1 MVRVCAAALASM
13 ALAASVLA
21 QPAALEVDF
30 SEPTQAA
37 VDVRLDTRI
46 RIHFSR
52 DVVPASLK
60 DRVRVTYSQAD
71 SRERGEAEPPRV
83 RFATHYDGRARVLE
97 ICPSQRLERFRQVQ
111 VELLEGIVGADGSAL
126 KPWTLNFTTG
136 GS

>member
-1 MVRVCAAALASM
+1 MVRVCAAALASI

-30 SEPTQAA
+30 SEPGQAA
-37 VDVRLDTRI
+37 ADVRLDTRI

-52 DVVPASLK
+52 DVSPASLK

-71 SRERGEAEPPRV
+71 SRERGEGEPPRV
-83 RFATHYDGRARVLE
+83 RFATDYDGDKRILE
-97 ICPSQRLERFRQVQ
+97 IRPSQRLERFRQVT